1 MDVFVYGTLTD
12 PARADEVLDD
22 YEYAG
27 EATLSGLH
35 RVDGTYPTL
44 APGGET
50 RGRLLRT
57 SALATLDAY
66 EGVDRGLY
74 ARVRVPSDAR
84 SGSVWTYVGDPE
96 ALFAPAEWPGDG
108 PFPER
113 VRDFIQSRP
122 VVVRTNDV
130 R

>member
-1 MDVFVYGTLTD
+1 MDVFVYGTLAD
-12 PARADEVLDD
+12 PERADEVLDD
-22 YEYAG
+22 YEYLG

-57 SALATLDAY
+57 ADLTALDAY
-66 EGVDRGLY
+66 EGVDRRLY
-74 ARVRVPSDAR
+74 TRVRVPSDTR
-84 SGSVWTYVGDPE
+84 DGSVWAYVGDPE
-96 ALFAPAEWPGDG
+96 ALFAPVEWPSDG

-113 VRDFIQSRP
+113 VRDFIRSQP
-122 VVVRTNDV
+122 VVVRADDA